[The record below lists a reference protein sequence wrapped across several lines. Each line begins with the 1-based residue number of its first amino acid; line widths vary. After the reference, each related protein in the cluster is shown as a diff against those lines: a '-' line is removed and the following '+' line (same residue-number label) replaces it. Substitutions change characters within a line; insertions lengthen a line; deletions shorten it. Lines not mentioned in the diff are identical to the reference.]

1 MPKVSIEELIK
12 NGTLDE
18 DDVSTYMEKLDI
30 SSVAPNACATR
41 MHTLFCRSKVHD
53 PKPENIDYQ
62 FSDVCYWYAEE
73 VLDSKWE
80 AKTHKSWKQD
90 CEVQMAYLSMTN
102 PSDFLEFLGVISKI
116 IESMENLII
125 RHPSAKG
132 LFRRLLT

>member
-1 MPKVSIEELIK
+1 MAKVIDELIK
-12 NGTLDE
+12 AGTLNE
-18 DDVSTYMEKLDI
+18 DDVLNYAKKLDPG
-30 SSVAPNACATR
+30 VDVLNACATR
-41 MHTLFCRSKVHD
+41 MHTLFCHSKVHD

-102 PSDFLEFLGVISKI
+102 PSDFLEFLGVISRI

>member
-41 MHTLFCRSKVHD
+41 MHTLLCHSKVHD
-53 PKPENIDYQ
+53 PKPENINYQ
-62 FSDVCYWYAEE
+62 FGNVCYWYAEE

-80 AKTHKSWKQD
+80 APTHKEWKRRS
-90 CEVQMAYLSMTN
+90 EEQMGYLHMTD
-102 PSDFLEFLGVISKI
+102 PKDFLEFLGAVSKI
-116 IESMENLII
+116 AGSMENLII
-125 RHPSAKG
+125 RHPFAKTI
-132 LFRRLLT
+132 FRQLLD

>member
-1 MPKVSIEELIK
+1 MAKVIDELIK
-12 NGTLDE
+12 AGTLNE
-18 DDVSTYMEKLDI
+18 DDVLNYAKKLDPG
-30 SSVAPNACATR
+30 VDVLNACATR

-102 PSDFLEFLGVISKI
+102 PSDFLEFLGVISRI

>member
-1 MPKVSIEELIK
+1 MAKVIDELIK
-12 NGTLDE
+12 AGTLNE
-18 DDVSTYMEKLDI
+18 DDVLNYAKKLDPG
-30 SSVAPNACATR
+30 VDVLNACATR

-62 FSDVCYWYAEE
+62 SPNVCYWYAEE

-80 AKTHKSWKQD
+80 AKTHKSWKRD

>member
-1 MPKVSIEELIK
+1 MTKVNLDELIK
-12 NGTLDE
+12 AGTLNE
-18 DDVSTYMEKLDI
+18 DDVLNYAKKLDPG
-30 SSVAPNACATR
+30 VDVLNACATR
-41 MHTLFCRSKVHD
+41 MHTLFCHSKVHD

-102 PSDFLEFLGVISKI
+102 PSDFLEFLSVISRI

>member
-1 MPKVSIEELIK
+1 MAKVIDELIK
-12 NGTLDE
+12 AGTLNE
-18 DDVSTYMEKLDI
+18 DDVLNYAKKLEPGVD
-30 SSVAPNACATR
+30 VLNACATR
-41 MHTLFCRSKVHD
+41 MHTLFCHSKVHD

-102 PSDFLEFLGVISKI
+102 PSDFLEFLGVISRI